1 MRVNPRKRPSLFS
14 HRSAAPLRLAIFMAA
29 SLALMVLDHQQGHL
43 QTVHRGLSVLVYP
56 VETVVNLPHQIVGW
70 ASEAFAGRERLLAEN
85 RALSH
90 RNLMQQARLE
100 RFAALEQE
108 NNRLRA
114 LLGSAARVKGHF
126 TIAELL
132 AIDLD
137 PFRQDIVI
145 DKGTRDGV
153 KAGQPLADA
162 HGIMGQVTHAGLFTS
177 QAILITD
184 PNHALP
190 VEVNRTGLN
199 TLALGT
205 GDITRLNLPYL
216 PNHTDVQ
223 VGDLLVTS
231 GLGGRFPRGYPVG
244 VVTHVQRNPGHPFAS
259 VSAKP
264 SAALDRSY
272 EVLILWPPKLRQ
284 DGSRLAEAIN

>member
-1 MRVNPRKRPSLFS
+1 
-14 HRSAAPLRLAIFMAA
+14 
-29 SLALMVLDHQQGHL
+29 
-43 QTVHRGLSVLVYP
+43 VHRALSVLVYP
-56 VETVVNLPHQIVGW
+56 VETVVNLPHQLVNW
-70 ASEAFAGRERLLAEN
+70 ASEALAGRARLLAEN
-85 RALSH
+85 RALTH
-90 RNLMQQARLE
+90 RNLVQQAKLE

-108 NNRLRA
+108 NNRLRT
-114 LLGSAARVKGHF
+114 LLGSAARIKGHF

-137 PFRQDIVI
+137 PFRQDVMI

-153 KAGQPLADA
+153 KRGQPLADA

-184 PNHALP
+184 PNNALP

-205 GDITRLNLPYL
+205 GDITRLKLPYL
-216 PNHTDVQ
+216 PNHTDIQ

-231 GLGGRFPRGYPVG
+231 GLGRRFPRGYPVG
-244 VVTHVQRNPGHPFAS
+244 VVTHVERNPGHPFAK

-264 SAALDRSY
+264 LAALNRSH
-272 EVLILWPPKLRQ
+272 EVLILWPLKQQQ
-284 DGSRLAEAIN
+284 DGSRLAKAVK